1 MSSVLLLSGGLDS
14 TSIAAWKR
22 PDCCLGI
29 DYGQRAAV
37 AERRAAAAICE
48 HLSLP
53 FVHIA
58 VDASVVGAGL
68 MNANSGPAVTTP
80 EWWPYRNQLLITLA
94 ASWAVTR
101 GYVEVLVGSVA
112 GDGRRHADGRQEFY
126 EAMTKLLRLQ
136 EGSLSV
142 RAPAIGLS
150 APELIRISGVDD
162 AVLGWTHSCHTSNIP
177 CVRCPGC
184 TKRAEVLVAAGRLQ

>member
-1 MSSVLLLSGGLDS
+1 
-14 TSIAAWKR
+14 
-22 PDCCLGI
+22 
-29 DYGQRAAV
+29 
-37 AERRAAAAICE
+37 
-48 HLSLP
+48 
-53 FVHIA
+53 
-58 VDASVVGAGL
+58 